1 MEISSGISLFG
12 TGYTEQTNQTRY
24 ANAASRYGA
33 EGTGSGGDSYSFSA
47 EALRLAEQMTASR
60 ASAVTSEGDQPA
72 PARIGSDKGGSA
84 DAAAQ
89 DGAFVASG
97 ATGAAEAAGEAQGQ
111 GGAGG
116 AGGGGGSSD
125 SDSSEDIQEKI
136 AALQSQLQAALS
148 DGDTSKASSLQA
160 QIAAL
165 QVQLQSAA

>member
-12 TGYTEQTNQTRY
+12 TGYTEQASQTRY

-60 ASAVTSEGDQPA
+60 ASAVTSEGDQTA
-72 PARIGSDKGGSA
+72 SARIGSDKGGSA

-97 ATGAAEAAGEAQGQ
+97 ATKAAGEAQGQ

-116 AGGGGGSSD
+116 AGGGGSSD

>member
-12 TGYTEQTNQTRY
+12 TGYTEQANQTRY

-60 ASAVTSEGDQPA
+60 ASAVTSEGNQTA
-72 PARIGSDKGGSA
+72 SARTGSDKGGSA

-97 ATGAAEAAGEAQGQ
+97 ATKAAGEAQGQ